1 MSPRSEPVE
10 PADPFQ
16 AARYLV
22 DEGRPEAAEALLLEL
37 IAGMPEGWQPVV
49 VAPKRR
55 LVAAWDM
62 ADFLSLVDRAEAGD
76 GRAVVWQGPS
86 YSRAWCEVARI
97 RRERGDF
104 AGALE
109 AVEQSLALEPGH
121 PAALLERGLAQAG
134 LGRSE
139 AAAADWRAVE
149 SSDRATPRQREQAR
163 QAAGTRFPKPGRS
176 GAV

>member
-1 MSPRSEPVE
+1 VSPQREPVE

-37 IAGMPEGWQPVV
+37 IAGMPEGWQPVIV
-49 VAPKRR
+49 TPKRR

-62 ADFLSLVDRAEAGD
+62 ADFLGIVNRAEKGD

-97 RRERGDF
+97 RRARGDL

-109 AVEQSLALEPGH
+109 AVERSLALEPGH
-121 PAALLERGLAQAG
+121 PAALLERGLALAA
-134 LGRSE
+134 LGRGEE
-139 AAAADWRAVE
+139 AAADRRAVE
-149 SSDRATPRQREQAR
+149 SSDRASPKQREQAR
-163 QAAGTRFPKPGRS
+163 NATGNS
-176 GAV
+176 